1 MEVRLKQGK
10 EASTIAA
17 LEQLSSIAK
26 EEVALI
32 FDVLESALSLKEAK
46 EALLGD
52 MMLEGNTF
60 SISIRENFQFIVAGL
75 LGESDNDEIL
85 LVEVMLYE

>member
-1 MEVRLKQGK
+1 MEVRVKPGK

-17 LEQLSSIAK
+17 LKQLPSIAK
-26 EEVALI
+26 DEVTLV
-32 FDVLESALSLKEAK
+32 FDVLENASSLEEAK
-46 EALLGD
+46 EALQGD
-52 MMLEGNTF
+52 MALEGNTF
-60 SISIRENFQFIVAGL
+60 SVSIRENFQFIVAGL

>member
-17 LEQLSSIAK
+17 LEQLSSIAR

-32 FDVLESALSLKEAK
+32 FDVLESALSLEEAK

-52 MMLEGNTF
+52 MLLEGNTF
-60 SISIRENFQFIVAGL
+60 SVSIRENFQFIVAGL
-75 LGESDNDEIL
+75 LGESDSNDIL

>member
-1 MEVRLKQGK
+1 LEVRLKQGK
-10 EASTIAA
+10 EASTLAA
-17 LEQLSSIAK
+17 LEQLSSIAR

-32 FDVLESALSLKEAK
+32 FDVLESAVSLKEAK
-46 EALLGD
+46 AALLGD
-52 MMLEGNTF
+52 MLLEGNTF
-60 SISIRENFQFIVAGL
+60 SVSIRENFQFIVAGL

>member
-17 LEQLSSIAK
+17 LEQLSSIAR

-60 SISIRENFQFIVAGL
+60 SVSIRENFQFIVAGL

>member
-17 LEQLSSIAK
+17 LEQLSSIARD
-26 EEVALI
+26 EVALI

-60 SISIRENFQFIVAGL
+60 SVSIRENFQFIVAGL

>member
-26 EEVALI
+26 DEVALI
-32 FDVLESALSLKEAK
+32 FDVLESALSLEEAK
-46 EALLGD
+46 EALLDD

-60 SISIRENFQFIVAGL
+60 SVSIRENFQFIVAGL
-75 LGESDNDEIL
+75 LGESDSNEIL